1 MKRLLTI
8 CAVVTFV
15 FAFNV
20 LAPVL
25 IPVSIDIKPG
35 SCPNPLNINS
45 KGVLPVAILGTGDFD
60 VQEIDPASI
69 RLADVA
75 PLRWSSEDVATPI
88 IDGEECECTEDGPD
102 GITDLML
109 KFDNQEI
116 VDALGEVVDGEELPL
131 TLTGELFD
139 GTPVESRDC
148 VIISKK

>member
-69 RLADVA
+69 RLADVV
-75 PLRWSSEDVATPI
+75 PLSA
-88 IDGEECECTEDGPD
+88 GA
-102 GITDLML
+102 L
-109 KFDNQEI
+109 KM
-116 VDALGEVVDGEELPL
+116 
-131 TLTGELFD
+131 
-139 GTPVESRDC
+139 
-148 VIISKK
+148 